1 MLIIKYRSKEMLTYK
16 KPGKRRTAAL
26 FRLFRYLR
34 YRSCSTMV
42 SYGVHS
48 GLPVY
53 GAGIVMIIIRELSN
67 GINLWR

>member
-1 MLIIKYRSKEMLTYK
+1 MLIIKYRFKEAVTYK

-26 FRLFRYLR
+26 LRLFRYLR
-34 YRSCSTMV
+34 CRSCFTMV
-42 SYGVHS
+42 CYGAHS

>member
-1 MLIIKYRSKEMLTYK
+1 MLIIKYRFKETVTYK
-16 KPGKRRTAAL
+16 KPGKRRAAAL
-26 FRLFRYLR
+26 LGLFRYLR

-67 GINLWR
+67 DINLWR